1 MDVIIYH
8 NPECGTS
15 RNTLAMI
22 RNAGIEPHVIEY
34 LKTPP
39 TRLLL
44 RQLIDRMGIPVR
56 DVIREKGTPYHE
68 LGLDNPDVTDDQ
80 LLDAM
85 VANPILIQ
93 RPIVIHG
100 DRAIVA
106 RPPERLLELL
116 DRD

>member
-8 NPECGTS
+8 NPDCGTS

-44 RQLIDRMGIPVR
+44 RQLIDRMGVPVR
-56 DVIREKGTPYHE
+56 DVIREKGTPYKSSAS
-68 LGLDNPDVTDDQ
+68 TT
-80 LLDAM
+80 
-85 VANPILIQ
+85 
-93 RPIVIHG
+93 RT
-100 DRAIVA
+100 
-106 RPPERLLELL
+106 
-116 DRD
+116 

>member
-8 NPECGTS
+8 NPDCGTS

-44 RQLIDRMGIPVR
+44 RQLIDRMGVAVR
-56 DVIREKGTPYHE
+56 EVVLRRAPIGQRWKRAHDVGQERAP
-68 LGLDNPDVTDDQ
+68 LGRAFENLAGSADQ
-80 LLDAM
+80 RHL
-85 VANPILIQ
+85 P
-93 RPIVIHG
+93 RH
-100 DRAIVA
+100 A
-106 RPPERLLELL
+106 RLQL
-116 DRD
+116 